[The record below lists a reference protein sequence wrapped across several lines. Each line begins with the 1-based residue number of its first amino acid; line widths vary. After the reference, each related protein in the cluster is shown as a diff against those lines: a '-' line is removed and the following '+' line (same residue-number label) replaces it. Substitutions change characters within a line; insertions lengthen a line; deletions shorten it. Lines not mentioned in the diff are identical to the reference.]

1 MANKSET
8 EISKK
13 AEYSTEVITESYTKL
28 LEREVEVEIFLP
40 PGYEGGHQRYP
51 LLLLNDGQDN
61 KAVNVKQ
68 TVERLT
74 ANETIPKII
83 VAGVKAA
90 DRLQEYGV
98 ASRKDYLGRGRKAK
112 AYSKFITNELLPYLI
127 HSYPIQLENHVIAG
141 YSMGGLSAVDIAW
154 NYPFLFSK
162 VGAFSGSFWW
172 RRKSTANKS
181 YSDQRDKLILREIR
195 KGKFKEGLKFWF
207 QTGALDETSDRNKNG
222 VIDSIDDTLDLIAE
236 LTKKGYRPYHDIH
249 YYEMKDGRHNTETW
263 AKAMPKFLEWAFG

>member
-1 MANKSET
+1 MANKSEI
-8 EISKK
+8 EIIKK
-13 AEYSTEVITESYTKL
+13 DEYHTEVIAASYTKL
-28 LEREVEVEIFLP
+28 LDRD
-40 PGYEGGHQRYP
+40 GGKQKYP

-61 KAVNVKQ
+61 KAVKVKE

-74 ANETIPKII
+74 AKAVIPKIV

-90 DRLQEYGV
+90 DRLQEYGI

-112 AYSKFITNELLPYLI
+112 AYSKFITNELLPHLT
-127 HSYPIQLENHVIAG
+127 HRYPVQLENHVIAG

-172 RRKSTANKS
+172 RRKSTASKS

-195 KGKFKEGLKFWF
+195 KGKYKEGLKFWF
-207 QTGALDETSDRNKNG
+207 QTGTLDEVSDRNRNG

-249 YYEMKDGRHNTETW
+249 YYEMKDGKHNTETW